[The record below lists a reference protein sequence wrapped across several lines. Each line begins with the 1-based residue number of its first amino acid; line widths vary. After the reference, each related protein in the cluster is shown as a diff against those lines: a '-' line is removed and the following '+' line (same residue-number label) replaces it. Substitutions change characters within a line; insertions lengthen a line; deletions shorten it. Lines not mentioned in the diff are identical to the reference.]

1 MKELVEKI
9 IAVLTGGQSSS
20 SSSEAWD
27 VINGF
32 NNVDEVSLNGNIA
45 VSVGGV
51 EYIHNG
57 DAKDKRITIVVSG
70 QYLTEEDLNQ
80 AKIMTMYD
88 YIVSTVEDTDWR
100 TIEDDIAGFIL
111 GNASINSDGSLN
123 TCSITFELIV
133 CKD

>member
-1 MKELVEKI
+1 MDKGFEKMKELVEKI

-51 EYIHNG
+51 E
-57 DAKDKRITIVVSG
+57 
-70 QYLTEEDLNQ
+70 
-80 AKIMTMYD
+80 
-88 YIVSTVEDTDWR
+88 
-100 TIEDDIAGFIL
+100 
-111 GNASINSDGSLN
+111 
-123 TCSITFELIV
+123 
-133 CKD
+133 